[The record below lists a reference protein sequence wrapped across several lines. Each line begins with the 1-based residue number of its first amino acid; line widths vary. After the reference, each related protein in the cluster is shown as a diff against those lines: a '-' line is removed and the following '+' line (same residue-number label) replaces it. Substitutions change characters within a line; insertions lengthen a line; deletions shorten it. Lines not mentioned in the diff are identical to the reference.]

1 MYEYEIYQVDREEKL
16 RVSGAGML
24 NASWTCNVDEFGI
37 PDYIT
42 KAGGMLPGNNGRNER
57 NLFGDYDLDNFPTN
71 EGRFLKLESR
81 LLIEK
86 QRLNQFKTYQPE
98 ENNAE
103 IDYEDFND
111 LLFVR
116 RDVAEMYTDEELKVL
131 KNRKMVNEA
140 IEETEDRI
148 KLMENK
154 ILPFY
159 NQKNNVHPKFEILLT
174 KRKGNSPPVVLERV
188 NYTGD
193 LHKAGE
199 NLMKFMFSNRRHAIQ
214 VTTLGVYPKCST
226 QLPHDLKIRIK
237 NLKSRGE
244 GPLELERLSQHIDE
258 SSYPLEILQSFDT
271 EREYRLCTS
280 ISSISEKP
288 KVHIALR
295 RHSYLK
301 EQAFIE
307 FIRNWLETNK
317 PIGNTYGFEIWYP
330 EEYCTEVL
338 NFVKDEIEEA
348 VVVDKCVEITMTN
361 SKKLKISYAFI
372 SNNYIF
378 KMAVVA
384 I

>member
-258 SSYPLEILQSFDT
+258 SSYPLEIVDIEKHSFDDI
-271 EREYRLCTS
+271 EDLIHKICASCKVLILNGNIDYVLPFLRFLKNQKCTLHFDVIL
-280 ISSISEKP
+280 ISKSKP
-288 KVHIALR
+288 SLNLYGIGWKPTNLLAIPMD
-295 RHSYLK
+295 LK
-301 EQAFIE
+301 YG
-307 FIRNWLETNK
+307 IRK
-317 PIGNTYGFEIWYP
+317 NTVP
-330 EEYCTEVL
+330 KSSTL
-338 NFVKDEIEEA
+338 
-348 VVVDKCVEITMTN
+348 
-361 SKKLKISYAFI
+361 LKM
-372 SNNYIF
+372 
-378 KMAVVA
+378 K
-384 I
+384 